1 MPSVPGRMPDP
12 QRPCA
17 GLELPA
23 CSRGEFLIRN
33 EAGRYTLLY
42 DTAYRQA
49 AWVAYLLT
57 REDVRRR
64 GAKRRNAF
72 RCDPE
77 VVARGWP
84 TAVDRDYA
92 GSGFDRGHLLPS
104 ADRDDSRAENDATFY
119 LSNVSPQYP
128 KLNRNQWRLLEEQ
141 VRPLGRPLRF
151 DLCGDRR
158 RAGAGTEAHPGR
170 DGDPSAL
177 FQGASGASRKG
188 LACDC
193 LQASERRLAGR
204 SLDRLF
210 AECRPLGGTDRDR
223 LFPGAARQHRAPRRE
238 SGRCRV
244 LEIGTGVFFHRRAS
258 FSREH
263 FRYSMGL
270 GSVRVDMNLAGRVS
284 ARFVAAG
291 RGAPCFP
298 ARLRQTFA
306 GPGRRFVRG
315 IFRFTVFPARTEGY
329 GAIFAIT
336 V

>member
-1 MPSVPGRMPDP
+1 MTG
-12 QRPCA
+12 
-17 GLELPA
+17 GELEP
-23 CSRGEFLIRN
+23 
-33 EAGRYTLLY
+33 
-42 DTAYRQA
+42 
-49 AWVAYLLT
+49 
-57 REDVRRR
+57 
-64 GAKRRNAF
+64 
-72 RCDPE
+72 
-77 VVARGWP
+77 
-84 TAVDRDYA
+84 
-92 GSGFDRGHLLPS
+92 
-104 ADRDDSRAENDATFY
+104 
-119 LSNVSPQYP
+119 
-128 KLNRNQWRLLEEQ
+128 
-141 VRPLGRPLRF
+141 
-151 DLCGDRR
+151 
-158 RAGAGTEAHPGR
+158 GTEAHPGR

-284 ARFVAAG
+284 ADSLLPVGAHRVSRRGCVKRSRGPEGVSCAEFSGSRFS
-291 RGAPCFP
+291 
-298 ARLRQTFA
+298 RLV
-306 GPGRRFVRG
+306 RRV
-315 IFRFTVFPARTEGY
+315 TELFLQLRY
-329 GAIFAIT
+329 KKLK